1 VRVPRRLCAGA
12 ALQELCGSR
21 GVIGQEEAQGQGIR
35 PRCESRRGASG
46 RRGAGSPARRAHRI
60 LHSGA
65 PAGGALAEPRRV
77 NPFSHALDR
86 ATGARPIPG
95 NIVRHIAVSS
105 DALDAMLEM
114 ISRAQRSVH
123 FENYI
128 IADDETGCRFATAWA
143 ERARA
148 GVRVRVLYDAFGSR
162 STSSGFWRELRSYG
176 VDVRPFRPIWT
187 SGPIEAFSRDH
198 RKLLVVDGEQSMTGG
213 LCIGNEWAGDP
224 RVGQLCWR
232 DTMVVVCGPA
242 VAALQSSFA
251 RMWARAGRPLPDDEI
266 AAAPDECGPSAVR
279 VVEGL
284 PGQSRVYRAVQLLA
298 AAVTERLWITDAYL
312 VAPPPLYA
320 SFVDAARSGV
330 DVRLLLPGT
339 SDIPIVRIFTR
350 TGYRELLHA
359 GARIFEYRGPML
371 HAKTLVADHEWARVG
386 SSNLNVSSLL
396 GNYELDLV
404 AEHEGLTA
412 TLAKQFLHDMAQSRE
427 IVLMARRR
435 LPLPPRLIA
444 AAAGQDPSPQHKRS
458 LRERRAVAV
467 VALMQVA
474 GGARRMVA
482 GAAASTLLVV
492 GVLLILFPL
501 VTSTVLA
508 VAALATSVWLA
519 GFAIARR
526 RRRRESDVA

>member
-1 VRVPRRLCAGA
+1 MRVPRRLCAGA
-12 ALQELCGSR
+12 ALQEFCGSR

-46 RRGAGSPARRAHRI
+46 RRGAGRPARRAHRI

-86 ATGARPIPG
+86 ATGAQPIPG

-105 DALDAMLEM
+105 DALEAMLEM

-143 ERARA
+143 DRARA

-162 STSSGFWRELRSYG
+162 STISGFWRELRSYG

-187 SGPIEAFSRDH
+187 SGLIEAFSRDH
-198 RKLLVVDGEQSMTGG
+198 RKL
-213 LCIGNEWAGDP
+213 
-224 RVGQLCWR
+224 
-232 DTMVVVCGPA
+232 
-242 VAALQSSFA
+242 
-251 RMWARAGRPLPDDEI
+251 
-266 AAAPDECGPSAVR
+266 R

-404 AEHEGLTA
+404 TEQDGLTA
-412 TLAKQFLHDMAQSRE
+412 TLATQFLHDMAQSRE
-427 IVLMARRR
+427 IVLMARRS
-435 LPLPPRLIA
+435 LPLPPRLVDA
-444 AAAGQDPSPQHKRS
+444 VAVNPSLAPDPPLPAPPHKRS
-458 LRERRAVAV
+458 LRERQAAAA
-467 VALMQVA
+467 VALMQAA
-474 GGARRMVA
+474 GGARRMLA
-482 GAAASTLLVV
+482 GTAAAFFFVV
-492 GVLLILFPL
+492 GVLLVLFPL
-501 VTSTVLA
+501 TTSAVLA
-508 VAALATSVWLA
+508 VFALAASLVLA
-519 GFAIARR
+519 SYADARR
-526 RRRRESDVA
+526 RRRRESDVR

>member
-1 VRVPRRLCAGA
+1 
-12 ALQELCGSR
+12 
-21 GVIGQEEAQGQGIR
+21 
-35 PRCESRRGASG
+35 
-46 RRGAGSPARRAHRI
+46 
-60 LHSGA
+60 
-65 PAGGALAEPRRV
+65 V
-77 NPFSHALDR
+77 NPFSRALDR

-95 NIVRHIAVSS
+95 NIVRHISISS
-105 DALDAMLEM
+105 DALDTMLEM
-114 ISRAQRSVH
+114 IAGAERTVH

-128 IADDETGCRFATAWA
+128 IQDDNTGSRFATAWA

-148 GVRVRVLYDAFGSR
+148 GVRVRILYDAFGCR
-162 STSSGFWRELRSYG
+162 STSGRFWRELRSSG

-198 RKLLVVDGEQSMTGG
+198 RKLLVVDSERAMTGG
-213 LCIGNEWAGDP
+213 LCIGDEWAGDP
-224 RVGQLCWR
+224 QNGRECWR
-232 DTMVVVCGPA
+232 DTMIVICGPA
-242 VAALQSSFA
+242 VAALEASFG
-251 RMWARAGRPLPDDEI
+251 RMWARAGRPLPEDET
-266 AAAPDECGPSAVR
+266 APAPEECGPSAVR

-284 PGQSRVYRAVQLLA
+284 PGQSRIYRAVQLLA

-320 SFVDAARSGV
+320 SFVDAARGGV

-350 TGYRELLHA
+350 GGYRELLHA

-371 HAKTLVADHEWARVG
+371 HAKTLVGDHEWSRVG

-412 TLAKQFLHDMAQSRE
+412 TVATQFLHDMTRSRE

-435 LPLPPRLIA
+435 LRLPPKLVA
-444 AAAGQDPSPQHKRS
+444 AAAVSPSHTVVPSQTPVPQHKRT
-458 LRERRAVAV
+458 LRERQAIAV

-474 GGARRMVA
+474 GGTRRMLAGTAAVA
-482 GAAASTLLVV
+482 FLVM
-492 GVLLILFPL
+492 GVMLVLFPI

-508 VAALATSVWLA
+508 VGALATSLWLA
-519 GFAIARR
+519 GVAVARR
-526 RRRRESDVA
+526 RRRRESDVR